1 MSSLI
6 VCRYPPH
13 RSDEKYDRAEDVV
26 LAVVGERKIRMEWM
40 DDSHLFV
47 DWGCNDG
54 DVRFRLTNKRH
65 SDSLIQI
72 TAGLVRKK
80 H

>member
-1 MSSLI
+1 VSSLI
-6 VCRYPPH
+6 VCRYPH
-13 RSDEKYDRAEDVV
+13 RSDEKYDRAADVV
-26 LAVVGERKIRMEWM
+26 LAVVGEPKIEMRWV

-54 DVRFRLTNKRH
+54 DVRFRMPQKHDDGLV
-65 SDSLIQI
+65 QI
-72 TAGLVRKK
+72 TTRLDLVRK